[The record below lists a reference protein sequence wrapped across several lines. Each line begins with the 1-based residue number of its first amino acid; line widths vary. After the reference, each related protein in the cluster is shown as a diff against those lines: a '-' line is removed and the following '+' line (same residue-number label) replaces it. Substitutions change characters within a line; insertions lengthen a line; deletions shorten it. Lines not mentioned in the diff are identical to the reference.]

1 MQVVCQTIAR
11 AVAHLEKAK
20 NSAIAEA
27 LIKIL
32 KEHADDEYEIDMFYE
47 NSDLVKMV
55 FKSVHNVETEV
66 DLGDVVI
73 FVSTEDT
80 ETTANVRS
88 VTGFVQDV
96 AGETVYLD
104 GKPIK
109 EFGQKSS
116 PNTDSESNP
125 SNSST
130 ESKTMNTNNTTNAS
144 ATQQQTAAPQQQSAP
159 AAPAAD
165 DNALALKIGK
175 AVLYTAGAGAAIAAG
190 VWAWKK
196 WGSSTTSSTTV

>member
-1 MQVVCQTIAR
+1 MQVVCPTIAR
-11 AVAHLEKAK
+11 AVAHLEKDC
-20 NSAIAEA
+20 SAIAEA

-55 FKSVHNVETEV
+55 FKSVHDVETEV

-130 ESKTMNTNNTTNAS
+130 ESKTMNTEQTTAQAS
-144 ATQQQTAAPQQQSAP
+144 STQQTTAPQQPAQTAAP
-159 AAPAAD
+159 AD
-165 DNALALKIGK
+165 NNELALKIGK
-175 AVLYTAGAGAAIAAG
+175 GVLYVAGAGAAIAAG